1 MAILGLATWILTVAV
16 GVYLLITSTRPHSAR
31 PGGDVPAEAPVIV
44 TSVTAGASSAA
55 SAPSGAPITP
65 GPLDAADAFLDDHP
79 GGLRGG
85 RPADPKTINRNKFD
99 PPSLQRAKAESIPGG
114 RALAEFV
121 HPLLGIT
128 GFGLFLAYVMS
139 RAWILGAIALGIGV
153 GAVAAGLT
161 WAFINARAA
170 RRQPADPHALSFSP
184 RVLALHVTGAAVT
197 ILIAAL
203 IVAKA

>member
-1 MAILGLATWILTVAV
+1 MAILALATWILTVAV
-16 GVYLLITSTRPHSAR
+16 GVYLLITSTRPHSGR
-31 PGGDVPAEAPVIV
+31 PGGDVPAEASVVV
-44 TSVTAGASSAA
+44 TPVTAGASSA
-55 SAPSGAPITP
+55 SSGTP
-65 GPLDAADAFLDDHP
+65 VTSVPLDATDAFLDDHP

-99 PPSLQRAKAESIPGG
+99 PPSLARAKAEPIPGG
-114 RALAEFV
+114 RALAEFL
-121 HPLLGIT
+121 HPMLGIT

-161 WAFINARAA
+161 WAFVNARAA
-170 RRQPADPHALSFSP
+170 RRQPADPNAMSFSP